1 MFLSYVLDF
10 SLLEDVSFHLPT
22 TKVINISALTPAND
36 NRQQP
41 RKLKAELEIFIGYLL
56 PLNATGKLY

>member
-22 TKVINISALTPAND
+22 TKVTNISVLTPVND
-36 NRQQP
+36 KHQQP
-41 RKLKAELEIFIGYLL
+41 RKLKIGLEIFIGYLL
-56 PLNATGKLY
+56 PLNATRKLY